1 LRTADQVYQVHKS
14 ADVWSFAIVL
24 HAVMF
29 ADLPWAAA
37 LSSDRDYADFVGL
50 GPGASRTQ
58 PWSLLATDF
67 REVVLAMLS
76 PNPNDRPDVA
86 TVAVAI
92 RGEWLMD
99 CACHAMVD
107 DAEYSSE

>member
-1 LRTADQVYQVHKS
+1 MPPELIRLRTADQVYQVHKS

-50 GPGASRTQ
+50 GPGARC
-58 PWSLLATDF
+58 
-67 REVVLAMLS
+67 V
-76 PNPNDRPDVA
+76 
-86 TVAVAI
+86 
-92 RGEWLMD
+92 
-99 CACHAMVD
+99 
-107 DAEYSSE
+107 